1 MNQAS
6 SLKHFTNEYTC
17 SQTCIKRGHLW
28 EKVALSDRWP
38 LKRGLIHM
46 KFSDRARQGWPFNTG
61 DCLRGD
67 RIGMFDFNLQKNV

>member
-1 MNQAS
+1 
-6 SLKHFTNEYTC
+6 
-17 SQTCIKRGHLW
+17 
-28 EKVALSDRWP
+28 
-38 LKRGLIHM
+38 M